1 MDRNS
6 FETPK
11 NNRVRSLI
19 GRNGS
24 MDSPGKKITGTFL
37 KIKNIFYFTNI
48 IISQLKYRLPPT
60 WNASVMALVRTKL
73 IKYYEDCVTLYI
85 HSNLKA

>member
-1 MDRNS
+1 MEIPNS

-24 MDSPGKKITGTFL
+24 MDSPGRKITVPSSPYLERLGYGTG
-37 KIKNIFYFTNI
+37 K
-48 IISQLKYRLPPT
+48 
-60 WNASVMALVRTKL
+60 
-73 IKYYEDCVTLYI
+73 
-85 HSNLKA
+85 